1 MSNKDQKPAI
11 VVTNLSRRSFL
22 KGSAAAIGAALA
34 ANAGGRFL
42 SQGLFGPN
50 VARAASKEVVFAI
63 QEFAHPAIKS
73 VLPDFEKASGFTV
86 TLEGGPVSGNDML
99 TKYSAAFAAGN
110 SPVDVMSD
118 ADDSS
123 PTF

>member
-1 MSNKDQKPAI
+1 MASKERKPAI
-11 VVTNLSRRSFL
+11 VVSSLSRRSFL

-34 ANAGGRFL
+34 ASTGNRFL
-42 SQGLFGPN
+42 SQGLFSPN
-50 VARAASKEVVFAI
+50 VAHAASKEVVFAI

-99 TKYSAAFAAGN
+99 TKYSAA
-110 SPVDVMSD
+110 
-118 ADDSS
+118 
-123 PTF
+123 